1 MSPLTLRGRRG
12 RRATDQNMAAT
23 DPDLA
28 SSAAGLAPSGD
39 PGLTATESDQ
49 RDPTTADAEVVPDA
63 PVPSV
68 ACSAIGDVRWR
79 QSVRVS
85 GRVRSV
91 RVQPWADVPTLE
103 CTLVD
108 DTGGLTVVF
117 LGRRKIA
124 GVHPGSLMIVEGVTG
139 AHHEKLAML
148 NPMYSLVQ
156 S

>member
-1 MSPLTLRGRRG
+1 MSLPTLRGRRTPTE
-12 RRATDQNMAAT
+12 TDQLDKT
-23 DPDLA
+23 A
-28 SSAAGLAPSGD
+28 SDTQGGAEAPGSAVA
-39 PGLTATESDQ
+39 
-49 RDPTTADAEVVPDA
+49 RH
-63 PVPSV
+63 

-79 QSVRVS
+79 KSVRVT

-124 GVHPGSLMIVEGVTG
+124 GIHPGTLMTVEGVTG

-148 NPMYSLVQ
+148 NPVYSLMPA
-156 S
+156 